1 MVTRR
6 QPSKNMSGE
15 AGSKNKG
22 KGQDSALAE
31 LQSFMKAETQCIRGR
46 KMRKNSK
53 NWVQK
58 FDFYTKS

>member
-31 LQSFMKAETQCIRGR
+31 LQSFMKAET
-46 KMRKNSK
+46 
-53 NWVQK
+53 
-58 FDFYTKS
+58 